1 MQKQYPLHPG
11 QTHASPL
18 YTQLPLE
25 EYEALMKENKA
36 LKQANKNMAESV
48 AELESM
54 RQKEVELDMR
64 ERELKENKFVFSIL
78 AEHKKAKEKHQVFC
92 DDFTGARE
100 IFVLDELDRWRKINS
115 SAPYHAD
122 AILNEEI
129 LEAISAYQ
137 CGDFEN
143 CMLEL
148 AQCGAVIL
156 RMMEYVAKE
165 MK

>member
-11 QTHASPL
+11 HTHASPL

-143 CMLEL
+143 CMVEL